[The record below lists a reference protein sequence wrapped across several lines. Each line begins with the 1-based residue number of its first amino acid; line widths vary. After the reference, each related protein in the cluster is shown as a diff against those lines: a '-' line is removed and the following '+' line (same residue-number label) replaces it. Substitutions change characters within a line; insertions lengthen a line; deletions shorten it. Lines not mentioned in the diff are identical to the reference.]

1 MTRGDWMRLGCGLML
16 LAALPATG
24 QKRDFLTADEID
36 QVRLAQEPNERLKLY
51 LHFARQRLDQVQQ
64 LFATEKPGRSAMI
77 HSLLEDY
84 TKIIDAIDTVS
95 DDALKRKLAIDEG
108 TAAVAKEEKEM
119 LDVLEKLS
127 ERRPKDYSRYEFVL
141 KQAVETTADSLE
153 QAKTDLAARAK
164 DVLVREAE
172 EKKEREAVM
181 QPKDLEEKRAEEKK
195 AAAAESKQR
204 KPPTLRR
211 KGEAAPGEKK

>member
-1 MTRGDWMRLGCGLML
+1 
-16 LAALPATG
+16 
-24 QKRDFLTADEID
+24 
-36 QVRLAQEPNERLKLY
+36 
-51 LHFARQRLDQVQQ
+51 
-64 LFATEKPGRSAMI
+64 MI
-77 HSLLEDY
+77 HNLLEDY
-84 TKIIDAIDTVS
+84 SKIIDAIDTVS

-119 LDVLEKLS
+119 LEVLEKLS
-127 ERRPKDYSRYEFVL
+127 EGRPKDYSRYEFVL
-141 KQAVETTADSLE
+141 KQAVEATADSLE

-164 DVLVREAE
+164 DVQVRAAE